1 MEGSHVAATHKNKIV
16 CPHDKRA
23 AAPARLRPRGLLD
36 RRGVGSQQL
45 FHVGIN
51 GARQETPNTLPSGE
65 TYSVITAPLEE
76 VIW

>member
-1 MEGSHVAATHKNKIV
+1 
-16 CPHDKRA
+16 
-23 AAPARLRPRGLLD
+23 
-36 RRGVGSQQL
+36 L

>member
-1 MEGSHVAATHKNKIV
+1 MEAPHVAAAHKNKIAG
-16 CPHDKRA
+16 PHDKGA
-23 AAPARLRPRGLLD
+23 ATPTRLRLRGLPD
-36 RRGVGSQQL
+36 RRDVRSQQL

>member
-1 MEGSHVAATHKNKIV
+1 MEGSHVAAAHKDIII
-16 CPHDKRA
+16 CPHDEGA
-23 AAPARLRPRGLLD
+23 AAPGRLRPRSLLD
-36 RRGVGSQQL
+36 WRGVRSQKL